1 MADIAV
7 LGAGGWGMALAIS
20 ATGAGN
26 KVTIWS
32 PFEEEVKMLSEKRT
46 NERLLAGV
54 TLPESIKITTDMSC
68 VEGAALTIIATP
80 STAVRSVA
88 AQLSGY
94 KNYGIVVNVSKGLEK
109 GTLLRLSQVISD
121 EL

>member
-26 KVTIWS
+26 SVTIWS

-46 NERLLAGV
+46 NERLLSGRYPARKHKNHDRYVLRRGRGAYNYRNP
-54 TLPESIKITTDMSC
+54 LYRC
-68 VEGAALTIIATP
+68 AQRGGAA
-80 STAVRSVA
+80 VGV
-88 AQLSGY
+88 
-94 KNYGIVVNVSKGLEK
+94 
-109 GTLLRLSQVISD
+109 
-121 EL
+121 

>member
-26 KVTIWS
+26 SVTIWS

-46 NERLLAGV
+46 NERLLSGV

-68 VEGAALTIIATP
+68 VEGRGAYNYRNPLYRCAQRCGAA
-80 STAVRSVA
+80 VGV
-88 AQLSGY
+88 
-94 KNYGIVVNVSKGLEK
+94 
-109 GTLLRLSQVISD
+109 
-121 EL
+121 

>member
-26 KVTIWS
+26 SVTIWS

-46 NERLLAGV
+46 N
-54 TLPESIKITTDMSC
+54 
-68 VEGAALTIIATP
+68 
-80 STAVRSVA
+80 
-88 AQLSGY
+88 
-94 KNYGIVVNVSKGLEK
+94 
-109 GTLLRLSQVISD
+109 
-121 EL
+121 

>member
-26 KVTIWS
+26 NVTIWS

-46 NERLLAGV
+46 NERLLSGV
-54 TLPESIKITTDMSC
+54 TLPESIKIIFNTRHGT
-68 VEGAALTIIATP
+68 VA
-80 STAVRSVA
+80 RS
-88 AQLSGY
+88 LY
-94 KNYGIVVNVSKGLEK
+94 RRYGITQLH
-109 GTLLRLSQVISD
+109 
-121 EL
+121 